1 MASSARRK
9 VGMAGLHSTVFS
21 AGQSDKPAA
30 AGGGPVRLRFKSMPT
45 MVEDEDAE
53 VSQAHQLRPSL
64 SVPVD
69 PADEV
74 ADPAQ
79 VITGDPVSVFPSL
92 TKQLMADFK
101 AKPDVNANNTAEKDL
116 ENKFSSL
123 ALAFKTD
130 RLTLQERLDVQRR
143 HRDQAEHNL
152 ELETQRFRDQL
163 MQQLSQADEDRPA
176 HLKSLQRQVEIF
188 KQISQRLSSTA
199 EVLGAVQQELRV
211 SHAVEVMTQ
220 HVENLRHLYDRE
232 HAELEEA
239 RRVLA
244 SHKLALQEP
253 GATKA
258 GPPGRRRAS
267 IAVFA
272 AGRGSPS
279 NGEARPPTVAPPS
292 GSPTNQ
298 LMLKRRRNSA
308 DGKSFDSITE
318 EKEEEREHDDTG
330 TKPETASDELYRP
343 DEDELRS
350 HVESAVSDEL
360 ASLRSEQEQLAND
373 LRTLL
378 SRQTGA
384 VVEQTSIAGRVV
396 WDLVRAWPYSR
407 EETAHHLRFC
417 CGGLFLVLAVLVL
430 LVPPAFGL
438 RGHQRDV

>member
-1 MASSARRK
+1 MEDMGEGK
-9 VGMAGLHSTVFS
+9 MTVNTR
-21 AGQSDKPAA
+21 Q
-30 AGGGPVRLRFKSMPT
+30 
-45 MVEDEDAE
+45 VE
-53 VSQAHQLRPSL
+53 SII
-64 SVPVD
+64 
-69 PADEV
+69 
-74 ADPAQ
+74 
-79 VITGDPVSVFPSL
+79 VI
-92 TKQLMADFK
+92 
-101 AKPDVNANNTAEKDL
+101 
-116 ENKFSSL
+116 NKFSSL

-152 ELETQRFRDQL
+152 ELETQRFRDQLMVSGGRFGDQLMVSGGRFGDQLMVSGGRFGDQLMVSGGRFGDQL

-298 LMLKRRRNSA
+298 LLLKRRRNSA

>member
-1 MASSARRK
+1 M
-9 VGMAGLHSTVFS
+9 TVNTR
-21 AGQSDKPAA
+21 Q
-30 AGGGPVRLRFKSMPT
+30 
-45 MVEDEDAE
+45 VE
-53 VSQAHQLRPSL
+53 SII
-64 SVPVD
+64 
-69 PADEV
+69 
-74 ADPAQ
+74 
-79 VITGDPVSVFPSL
+79 VI
-92 TKQLMADFK
+92 
-101 AKPDVNANNTAEKDL
+101 
-116 ENKFSSL
+116 NKFSSL

-143 HRDQAEHNL
+143 HRDQAEYNL
-152 ELETQRFRDQL
+152 DLETQRFRDQL
-163 MQQLSQADEDRPA
+163 MQQLGQSDEDRHA
-176 HLKSLQRQVEIF
+176 QLKSLQRQVEIF

-253 GATKA
+253 GGAKP
-258 GPPGRRRAS
+258 GPTGRRRAS

-272 AGRGSPS
+272 AARGAGGIGGGGGVG
-279 NGEARPPTVAPPS
+279 GEVRPATVAPLS
-292 GSPTNQ
+292 GPPANQ
-298 LMLKRRRNSA
+298 LLLKRRRNSA

-318 EKEEEREHDDTG
+318 EREEEREHEHSE
-330 TKPETASDELYRP
+330 TKPETASEELYTP
-343 DEDELRS
+343 DEEEELRS
-350 HVESAVSDEL
+350 HVESVVSDEL
-360 ASLRSEQEQLAND
+360 ATLRSEQEQLAND

-384 VVEQTSIAGRVV
+384 VIQQTSIAGMA

-407 EETAHHLRFC
+407 EETAQHVRFC
-417 CGGLFLVLAVLVL
+417 CGGLFLLLAVLVL

-438 RGHQRDV
+438 HGTDRPA

>member
-1 MASSARRK
+1 MRRSISEVWPVGLSGPVPPRSSSLRRSLSE
-9 VGMAGLHSTVFS
+9 VAECVTPCGDDTDAPTSLL
-21 AGQSDKPAA
+21 P
-30 AGGGPVRLRFKSMPT
+30 GGGDDGDDARDLVRLTAASDGPSATEAAEKLVHLYQV
-45 MVEDEDAE
+45 VERVTNKCY
-53 VSQAHQLRPSL
+53 VSDR
-64 SVPVD
+64 
-69 PADEV
+69 
-74 ADPAQ
+74 
-79 VITGDPVSVFPSL
+79 
-92 TKQLMADFK
+92 
-101 AKPDVNANNTAEKDL
+101 NANNTAEKDL